1 MAGHIKTSA
10 GDKAYLGII
19 YLFLGL
25 FTICTI
31 YPLVYVVSCSFSS
44 PEALVQGR
52 VFFWPVEFG
61 LQGYQAVFKNSQVWS
76 GYLNTILYTVV
87 GTMVGTAVTMMAA
100 YVLSRREFPLRKGMT
115 ALFMV
120 TMFFGGGTI
129 PMYLWLKRL
138 HMLDTIWALVLPGAC
153 NVWMTIIGRTFL
165 QSSVPEELFD
175 APCLDGGDYLR
186 YFTKVVLPLSK
197 PILAVMALNFALGH
211 WNSYYSALVYLN
223 DAGKYPL
230 QIVLRNILI
239 QNTVDM
245 TDMGSGMDVNSMLH
259 NQYLSELLKYSLII
273 VSSLPLLVIYPFLQ
287 KYFIKGVM
295 IGSVKG

>member
-138 HMLDTIWALVLPGAC
+138 HMLDTIWALVLQGAC

-175 APCLDGGDYLR
+175 ATCLDGGDYLR

>member
-61 LQGYQAVFKNSQVWS
+61 LQGYQAVFKNGQVWS

-138 HMLDTIWALVLPGAC
+138 HMLNTIWALVLPGAC

-175 APCLDGGDYLR
+175 ATCLDGGDYLR

-245 TDMGSGMDVNSMLH
+245 TDMGSGVDVNSMLH